1 MKRKSFIAVAAI
13 VLIAVIALV
22 VLMLEKNNSE
32 FRIQNSELIF
42 RENEEVAE

>member
-1 MKRKSFIAVAAI
+1 MKRKNFIAVAAI

-32 FRIQNSELIF
+32 FRIQN
-42 RENEEVAE
+42 

>member
-1 MKRKSFIAVAAI
+1 MKRKDFIAVGAI

-32 FRIQNSELIF
+32 FRIICFCGTCFDSE
-42 RENEEVAE
+42 RGD